1 MKNEIIY
8 PTLTKDS
15 IIAVRQYLHHYP
27 ELSGEEYK
35 TAEYIAEQLRSLS
48 PTQLYEGIAKTGVA
62 VVFDSGNVGKTLL
75 FRCELDALPIEETH
89 EADYCSRHHGVSHQ
103 CGHDGHMAI
112 ILQLAKQIAAAPP
125 KRGRVVLL
133 FQPAEETGEG
143 ARAVVADPQFAAI
156 RADECFALHNLPDYP
171 LGQVMIRQGTFNCAS
186 RGMTIRLLGRTAHAA
201 YPETG
206 ISPQM
211 AVATLLQDLNHIAQ
225 SLKVDELAMIT
236 VVHCH
241 MGEQAFGTSPAEA
254 CVMATLRTESNEVM
268 QQLIEACTH
277 LAESVAK
284 QYRLNH
290 DIEWADIFDASVN
303 DEGCVNQVVAAAE
316 KTGNAVQ
323 WIDEPFRWSEDFG
336 ALSATSRGAMF
347 ALGAGEGKPQIHNP
361 DYRFPDDLI
370 AQGSALFFE
379 IYQQLL

>member
-48 PTQLYEGIAKTGVA
+48 PTKLYKGIAKTGVA
-62 VVFDSGNVGKTLL
+62 AVFDSGNVGKTLL

-125 KRGRVVLL
+125 KQGRVVLL

-156 RADECFALHNLPDYP
+156 RADECFALHNLPDNP

-225 SLKVDELAMIT
+225 SLNVDELAMIT

-284 QYRLNH
+284 QYRLDH

-303 DEGCVNQVVAAAE
+303 DEGCVNQVVTAAE

-336 ALSATSRGAMF
+336 ALSAASRGAMF

-379 IYQQLL
+379 IYRQLL